1 MITNRCW
8 FARFAALV
16 PPNTQVAH
24 VQMTGYSSLLLLVL
38 AGILISMRSDAIW
51 SEVTIGCMC
60 VQVSHIV
67 SH

>member
-1 MITNRCW
+1 M
-8 FARFAALV
+8 
-16 PPNTQVAH
+16 QVAH

-51 SEVTIGCMC
+51 SEVTIGWMC
-60 VQVSHIV
+60 VQVSHSV